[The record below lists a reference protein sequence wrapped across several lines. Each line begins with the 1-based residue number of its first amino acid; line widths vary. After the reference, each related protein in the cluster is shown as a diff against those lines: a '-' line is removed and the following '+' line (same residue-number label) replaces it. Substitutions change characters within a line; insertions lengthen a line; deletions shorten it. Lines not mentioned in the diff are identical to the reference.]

1 MKSGRWSSRKNP
13 TQALQTA
20 CYTSASMR
28 HMTVGSPLPSAA
40 VAVIGA
46 GAMGSG
52 IAQIAA
58 QAGHGVAEDVDTAME
73 LGTNYPKGPI
83 AWGAEIGFD
92 VIAAQLRQLDAAFPG
107 GRYRPSPALSLRHSR
122 RAQVGL

>member
-1 MKSGRWSSRKNP
+1 
-13 TQALQTA
+13 
-20 CYTSASMR
+20 
-28 HMTVGSPLPSAA
+28 MTVGSPLPSAS

-52 IAQIAA
+52 IAQIAT

-107 GRYRPSPALSLRHSR
+107 GRYRPSPALSRHHGR

>member
-13 TQALQTA
+13 TQVLQTA

-28 HMTVGSPLPSAA
+28 YMTVASPLPSAA

-52 IAQIAA
+52 
-58 QAGHGVAEDVDTAME
+58 T
-73 LGTNYPKGPI
+73 
-83 AWGAEIGFD
+83 
-92 VIAAQLRQLDAAFPG
+92 AQLRRLDAAFPG
-107 GRYRPSPALSLRHSR
+107 GRYRPSPELRLRQSR